1 MSATYEKISGN
12 KAKLSFTV
20 PADQFEAAMQK
31 AYLKNRGKINVP
43 GFRRGKAPR
52 KLIESMYGE
61 GVFYEDAFQ
70 LIFPEMYDAY
80 LKNRGKINVPGFRRG
95 KAPRKLI
102 ESMYGEGVF
111 YEDAFQLI
119 FPEMYDAAVKEYDL
133 QVVDQPDVDVQEIGE
148 GKDLTFTCEV
158 FVRPD
163 VTLGDYK
170 GLTVEVTKQTVTD
183 ADIDARIEQDRQKVA
198 RVVDVEDRPLENG
211 DTVNLNYLGTV
222 DGVAFEGG
230 TAENQT
236 LTLGSG
242 QFIPGFEEQMVGMN
256 IGEEKDL
263 NVTFPEQYHS
273 EELAG
278 KAAVFH
284 VKVNSATHTELPEL
298 DDDFAADASDFNTF
312 AEYKDSIVK
321 ELTERAEKNNEI
333 AVENALVEKAVENAS
348 MEIPQAMINE
358 QTNYLL
364 REMQM
369 RMAYQGLKLEDYL
382 KYTGQTIEQLADM
395 YKGEAEHRVKVELTL
410 EAIRK
415 AEGVEPTEEEV
426 AQQTKEQAERMGQ
439 ELEAFEKSLT
449 DEQRGYIRDTAAIQ
463 KVVDLMKQ
471 DCKVE
476 EKKPEAP
483 AAEQDAE

>member
-20 PADQFEAAMQK
+20 PAAQFEEAMQK

-52 KLIESMYGE
+52 KLIETMYGE
-61 GVFYEDAFQ
+61 GVFYDDAFQ
-70 LIFPEMYDAY
+70 EIFPNLYD
-80 LKNRGKINVPGFRRG
+80 
-95 KAPRKLI
+95 
-102 ESMYGEGVF
+102 E
-111 YEDAFQLI
+111 
-119 FPEMYDAAVKEYDL
+119 AVKENDL
-133 QVVDQPDVDVQEIGE
+133 HVVDQPEVDVKEIGE
-148 GKDLTFTCEV
+148 GKDLVFTCEV

-170 GLTVEVTKQTVTD
+170 GLTVEVTKQEVTD

-198 RVVDVEDRPLENG
+198 RTVDVEGRALENG
-211 DTVNLNYLGTV
+211 DTVNLDYAGSV

-230 TAENQT
+230 TAEGQT
-236 LTLGSG
+236 LTLGSN

-263 NVTFPEQYHS
+263 NVTFPEQYHAA
-273 EELAG
+273 ELAG

-298 DDDFAADASDFNTF
+298 NDEFAADASEYNTF

-321 ELTERAEKNNEI
+321 ELNEKAAKNNEV
-333 AVENALVEKAVENAS
+333 AVENALVEKATANAQ
-348 MEIPQAMINE
+348 MDIPEAMIRD
-358 QTNYLL
+358 QVNYIL

-369 RMAYQGLKLEDYL
+369 RMAYQGLRLEDYL
-382 KYTGQTIEQLADM
+382 KYTGQTVEQLADM
-395 YKGEAEHRVKVELTL
+395 YKGEAEQRVKMELTL

-415 AEGVEPTEEEV
+415 AEGVEPTDEDV
-426 AQQTKEQAERMGQ
+426 QKQIAEQAERMGQ
-439 ELEAFEKSLT
+439 KVEDFEKTLT
-449 DEQRGYIRDTAAIQ
+449 DEQRGYLKDSAAIQ
-463 KVVDLMKQ
+463 KVVELLKK

-476 EKKPEAP
+476 EKKHETEAAAEDEVPAKKAP
-483 AAEQDAE
+483 AKRRAKKAEAAEESKDAE

>member
-1 MSATYEKISGN
+1 MSATYEKVSSN

-20 PADQFEAAMQK
+20 PAEQFEAAMQK

-52 KLIESMYGE
+52 KLIETMYGE
-61 GVFYEDAFQ
+61 SVFYDDAFQ
-70 LIFPEMYDAY
+70 LIFPDLYD
-80 LKNRGKINVPGFRRG
+80 
-95 KAPRKLI
+95 
-102 ESMYGEGVF
+102 E
-111 YEDAFQLI
+111 
-119 FPEMYDAAVKEYDL
+119 AVKENNL
-133 QVVDQPDVDVQEIGE
+133 QVVDQPEVDVQEIGE
-148 GKDLTFTCEV
+148 GKDLVFSCEV

-170 GLTVEVTKQTVTD
+170 GLTVNVTKQTVTD
-183 ADIDARIEQDRQKVA
+183 ADIDARIEQDRKKVA
-198 RVVDVEDRPLENG
+198 RQIDVEGALENG
-211 DTVNLNYLGTV
+211 DTVKLNYMGTV

-263 NVTFPEQYHS
+263 NVTFPEKYHS

-284 VKVNSATHTELPEL
+284 VKVLSATRTELPQL
-298 DDDFAADASDFNTF
+298 DDDFAADASEYNSF

-321 ELTERAEKNNEI
+321 ELNDRAAKNNEI

-348 MEIPQAMINE
+348 MDIPQAMINE

-369 RMAYQGLKLEDYL
+369 RMAYQGLKMEDYL

-410 EAIRK
+410 DAIRK
-415 AEGVEPTEEEV
+415 AEGIEPTDEDV
-426 AQQTKEQAERMGQ
+426 AKQIAEQAERMGQ
-439 ELEAFEKSLT
+439 SVEDFEKTLT
-449 DEQRGYIRDTAAIQ
+449 DEQRGYLRDTAAIQ

-471 DCKVE
+471 DCTVE
-476 EKKPEAP
+476 EKKEE
-483 AAEQDAE
+483 AAEEKAADAE

>member
-1 MSATYEKISGN
+1 MSATYEKVSSN

-20 PADQFEAAMQK
+20 PAEQFEAAMQK

-52 KLIESMYGE
+52 KLIETMYGE
-61 GVFYEDAFQ
+61 SVFYDDAFQ
-70 LIFPEMYDAY
+70 LIFPDLYD
-80 LKNRGKINVPGFRRG
+80 
-95 KAPRKLI
+95 
-102 ESMYGEGVF
+102 E
-111 YEDAFQLI
+111 
-119 FPEMYDAAVKEYDL
+119 AVKENNL
-133 QVVDQPDVDVQEIGE
+133 QVVDQPEVDVQEIGE
-148 GKDLTFTCEV
+148 GKDLVFSCEV

-170 GLTVEVTKQTVTD
+170 GLTVNVTKQTVPD
-183 ADIDARIEQDRQKVA
+183 ADIDARIEQDRKKVA
-198 RVVDVEDRPLENG
+198 RQIDVEGALENG
-211 DTVNLNYLGTV
+211 DTVKLNYMGTV

-263 NVTFPEQYHS
+263 NVTFPEKYHS

-278 KAAVFH
+278 KNAVFH
-284 VKVNSATHTELPEL
+284 VKVLSATRTELPKL
-298 DDDFAADASDFNTF
+298 DDDFAADASEYNTF

-321 ELTERAEKNNEI
+321 ELNDRAAKNNEI

-348 MEIPQAMINE
+348 MDIPQAMINE

-369 RMAYQGLKLEDYL
+369 RMAYQGLKMEDYL

-410 EAIRK
+410 DAIRK
-415 AEGVEPTEEEV
+415 AEGIEPTDEDV
-426 AQQTKEQAERMGQ
+426 AKQIAEQAERMGQ
-439 ELEAFEKSLT
+439 SVEDFEKTLT
-449 DEQRGYIRDTAAIQ
+449 DEQRGYLRDTAAIQ

-471 DCKVE
+471 DCTVE
-476 EKKPEAP
+476 EKKEE
-483 AAEQDAE
+483 AAEEKAADAE

>member
-1 MSATYEKISGN
+1 MSATYEKVSSN

-20 PADQFEAAMQK
+20 PAEQFEAAMQK

-52 KLIESMYGE
+52 KLIETMYGE
-61 GVFYEDAFQ
+61 SVFYDDAFQ
-70 LIFPEMYDAY
+70 LIFPDLYD
-80 LKNRGKINVPGFRRG
+80 
-95 KAPRKLI
+95 
-102 ESMYGEGVF
+102 E
-111 YEDAFQLI
+111 
-119 FPEMYDAAVKEYDL
+119 AVKENNL
-133 QVVDQPDVDVQEIGE
+133 QVVDQPEVDVQEIGE
-148 GKDLTFTCEV
+148 GKDLVFSCEV

-170 GLTVEVTKQTVTD
+170 GLTVNVTKQTVTD
-183 ADIDARIEQDRQKVA
+183 ADIDARIEQDRKKVA
-198 RVVDVEDRPLENG
+198 RQIDVEGALENG
-211 DTVNLNYLGTV
+211 DTVKLNYMGTV

-263 NVTFPEQYHS
+263 NVTFPEKYHS

-278 KAAVFH
+278 KNAVFH
-284 VKVNSATHTELPEL
+284 VKVLSATRTELPKL
-298 DDDFAADASDFNTF
+298 DDDFAADASEYNTF

-321 ELTERAEKNNEI
+321 ELNDRAAKNNEI

-348 MEIPQAMINE
+348 MDIPQAMINE

-369 RMAYQGLKLEDYL
+369 RMAYQGLKMEDYL

-410 EAIRK
+410 DAIRK
-415 AEGVEPTEEEV
+415 AEGIEPTDEDV
-426 AQQTKEQAERMGQ
+426 AKQIAEQAERMGQ
-439 ELEAFEKSLT
+439 SVEDFEKTLT
-449 DEQRGYIRDTAAIQ
+449 DEQRGYLRDTAAIQ
-463 KVVDLMKQ
+463 KVVDLMRQ
-471 DCKVE
+471 DCTVE
-476 EKKPEAP
+476 EKKEE
-483 AAEQDAE
+483 AAEEKAADAE

>member
-20 PADQFEAAMQK
+20 PAAQFEEAMQK

-52 KLIESMYGE
+52 KLIETMYGE
-61 GVFYEDAFQ
+61 GVFYDDAFQ
-70 LIFPEMYDAY
+70 EIFPNLYD
-80 LKNRGKINVPGFRRG
+80 
-95 KAPRKLI
+95 
-102 ESMYGEGVF
+102 E
-111 YEDAFQLI
+111 
-119 FPEMYDAAVKEYDL
+119 AVKENDL
-133 QVVDQPDVDVQEIGE
+133 HVVDQPEVDVKEIGE
-148 GKDLTFTCEV
+148 GKDLVFTCEV

-170 GLTVEVTKQTVTD
+170 GLTVEVTKQEVTD

-198 RVVDVEDRPLENG
+198 RTVDVEGRALENG
-211 DTVNLNYLGTV
+211 DTVNLDYAGSV
-222 DGVAFEGG
+222 DGIAFEGG
-230 TAENQT
+230 TAEGQT
-236 LTLGSG
+236 LTLGSN

-263 NVTFPEQYHS
+263 NVTFPEQYHAA
-273 EELAG
+273 ELVG

-298 DDDFAADASDFNTF
+298 NDEFAADASEYNTF

-321 ELTERAEKNNEI
+321 ELNEKAAKNNEV
-333 AVENALVEKAVENAS
+333 AVENALVEKVTANAQ
-348 MEIPQAMINE
+348 MDIPEAMIRD
-358 QTNYLL
+358 QVNYIL

-369 RMAYQGLKLEDYL
+369 RMAYQGLRLEDYL
-382 KYTGQTIEQLADM
+382 KYTGQTVEQLAGM
-395 YKGEAEHRVKVELTL
+395 YKGEAEQRVKMELTL

-415 AEGVEPTEEEV
+415 AEGVEPTDEDV
-426 AQQTKEQAERMGQ
+426 QKQIAEQAERMGQ
-439 ELEAFEKSLT
+439 KVEDFEKTLT
-449 DEQRGYIRDTAAIQ
+449 DEQRGYLKDSAAIQ
-463 KVVDLMKQ
+463 KVVELLKK

-476 EKKPEAP
+476 EKKPETEAAAEDEVPAKKAP
-483 AAEQDAE
+483 AKRRAKKAEAAEESKDAE

>member
-20 PADQFEAAMQK
+20 PAAQFEEAMQK

-52 KLIESMYGE
+52 KLIETMYGE
-61 GVFYEDAFQ
+61 GVFYDDAFQ
-70 LIFPEMYDAY
+70 EIFPNLYD
-80 LKNRGKINVPGFRRG
+80 
-95 KAPRKLI
+95 
-102 ESMYGEGVF
+102 E
-111 YEDAFQLI
+111 
-119 FPEMYDAAVKEYDL
+119 AVKENDL
-133 QVVDQPDVDVQEIGE
+133 HVVDQPEVDVKEIGE
-148 GKDLTFTCEV
+148 GKDLVFTCEV

-170 GLTVEVTKQTVTD
+170 GLTVEVTKQEVTD
-183 ADIDARIEQDRQKVA
+183 ADIDARIEQDRQKIA
-198 RVVDVEDRPLENG
+198 RTVDVEGRALESG
-211 DTVNLNYLGTV
+211 DTVNLDYAGSV

-230 TAENQT
+230 TAKGQT
-236 LTLGSG
+236 LTLGSN

-263 NVTFPEQYHS
+263 NVTFPEQYHAA
-273 EELAG
+273 ELAG

-298 DDDFAADASDFNTF
+298 NDEFAADASEYNTF

-321 ELTERAEKNNEI
+321 ELNEKAAKNNEV
-333 AVENALVEKAVENAS
+333 AVENALVEKATANAQ
-348 MEIPQAMINE
+348 MDIPEAMIRD
-358 QTNYLL
+358 QVNYIL

-369 RMAYQGLKLEDYL
+369 RMAYQGLRLEDYL
-382 KYTGQTIEQLADM
+382 KYTGQTVEQLADM
-395 YKGEAEHRVKVELTL
+395 YKGEAEQRVKMELTL

-415 AEGVEPTEEEV
+415 AEGVEPTEEDV
-426 AQQTKEQAERMGQ
+426 QKQIAEQAERMGQ
-439 ELEAFEKSLT
+439 KVEDFEKTLT
-449 DEQRGYIRDTAAIQ
+449 DEQRGYLKDSAAIQ
-463 KVVDLMKQ
+463 KVVELLKK

-476 EKKPEAP
+476 EKKPETEAAAEDEVPAKKAP
-483 AAEQDAE
+483 AKRRAKKAEAAEESKDAE

>member
-20 PADQFEAAMQK
+20 PAAQFEEAMQK

-52 KLIESMYGE
+52 KLIETMYGE
-61 GVFYEDAFQ
+61 GVFYDDAFQ
-70 LIFPEMYDAY
+70 EIFPDLYD
-80 LKNRGKINVPGFRRG
+80 
-95 KAPRKLI
+95 
-102 ESMYGEGVF
+102 E
-111 YEDAFQLI
+111 
-119 FPEMYDAAVKEYDL
+119 AVKENDL
-133 QVVDQPDVDVQEIGE
+133 HVVDQPEVDVKEIGE
-148 GKDLTFTCEV
+148 GKDLVFTCEV

-170 GLTVEVTKQTVTD
+170 GLTVEVTKQEVTD
-183 ADIDARIEQDRQKVA
+183 ADVDARIEQDRQKVA
-198 RVVDVEDRPLENG
+198 RTVDVEGRALENG
-211 DTVNLNYLGTV
+211 DTVNLDYAGSV

-230 TAENQT
+230 TAEGQT
-236 LTLGSG
+236 LTLGSN

-263 NVTFPEQYHS
+263 NVTFPEQYHAA
-273 EELAG
+273 ELAG

-298 DDDFAADASDFNTF
+298 NDECAADASEYNTF

-321 ELTERAEKNNEI
+321 ELNEKAAKNNEV
-333 AVENALVEKAVENAS
+333 AVENALVEKATANAQ
-348 MEIPQAMINE
+348 MDIPEAMIRD
-358 QTNYLL
+358 QVNYIL

-369 RMAYQGLKLEDYL
+369 RMAYQGLRLEDYL
-382 KYTGQTIEQLADM
+382 KYTGQTVEQLADM
-395 YKGEAEHRVKVELTL
+395 YKGEAEQRVKMELTL

-415 AEGVEPTEEEV
+415 AEGVEPTDEDV
-426 AQQTKEQAERMGQ
+426 QKQIAEQAERMGQ
-439 ELEAFEKSLT
+439 KVEDFEKTLT
-449 DEQRGYIRDTAAIQ
+449 DEQRGYLKDSAAIQ
-463 KVVDLMKQ
+463 KVVELLKK

-476 EKKPEAP
+476 EKKPETEAAAEDEVPAKKAP
-483 AAEQDAE
+483 AKRRAKKAEAAEESKDAE

>member
-1 MSATYEKISGN
+1 MSATYEKVSSN

-20 PADQFEAAMQK
+20 PAEQFEAAMQK

-52 KLIESMYGE
+52 KLIETMYGE
-61 GVFYEDAFQ
+61 SVFYDDAFQ
-70 LIFPEMYDAY
+70 LIFPDLYD
-80 LKNRGKINVPGFRRG
+80 
-95 KAPRKLI
+95 
-102 ESMYGEGVF
+102 E
-111 YEDAFQLI
+111 
-119 FPEMYDAAVKEYDL
+119 AVKENNL
-133 QVVDQPDVDVQEIGE
+133 QVVDQPEVDVQEIGE
-148 GKDLTFTCEV
+148 GKDLVFSCEV
-158 FVRPD
+158 YVRPD

-170 GLTVEVTKQTVTD
+170 GLTVNVTKQTVTD
-183 ADIDARIEQDRQKVA
+183 ADIDARIEQDRKKVA
-198 RVVDVEDRPLENG
+198 RQIDVEGALENG
-211 DTVNLNYLGTV
+211 DTVKLNYMGTV

-263 NVTFPEQYHS
+263 NVTFPEKYHS

-278 KAAVFH
+278 KNAVFH
-284 VKVNSATHTELPEL
+284 VKVLSATRTELPKL
-298 DDDFAADASDFNTF
+298 DDDFAADASEYNTF

-321 ELTERAEKNNEI
+321 ELNDRAAKNNEI

-348 MEIPQAMINE
+348 MDIPQAMINE

-369 RMAYQGLKLEDYL
+369 RMAYQGLKMEDYL

-410 EAIRK
+410 DAIRK
-415 AEGVEPTEEEV
+415 AEGIEPTDEDV
-426 AQQTKEQAERMGQ
+426 AKQIAEQAERMGQ
-439 ELEAFEKSLT
+439 SVEDFEKTLT
-449 DEQRGYIRDTAAIQ
+449 DEQRGYLRDTAAIQ

-471 DCKVE
+471 DCTVE
-476 EKKPEAP
+476 EKKEEAAVEK
-483 AAEQDAE
+483 AADAE

>member
-20 PADQFEAAMQK
+20 PAAQFEEAMQK

-52 KLIESMYGE
+52 KLIETMYGE
-61 GVFYEDAFQ
+61 GVFYDDAFQ
-70 LIFPEMYDAY
+70 EIFPNLYD
-80 LKNRGKINVPGFRRG
+80 
-95 KAPRKLI
+95 
-102 ESMYGEGVF
+102 E
-111 YEDAFQLI
+111 
-119 FPEMYDAAVKEYDL
+119 AVKENDL
-133 QVVDQPDVDVQEIGE
+133 HVVDQPEVDVKEIGE
-148 GKDLTFTCEV
+148 GKDLVFTCEV

-170 GLTVEVTKQTVTD
+170 GLTVEVTKQEVTD

-198 RVVDVEDRPLENG
+198 RTVDVEGRALENG
-211 DTVNLNYLGTV
+211 DTVNLDYAGSV

-230 TAENQT
+230 TAEGQT
-236 LTLGSG
+236 LTLGSN

-263 NVTFPEQYHS
+263 NVTFPEQYHAA
-273 EELAG
+273 ELAG

-298 DDDFAADASDFNTF
+298 NDEFAADASEYNTF
-312 AEYKDSIVK
+312 AEYKDSIIK
-321 ELTERAEKNNEI
+321 ELNEKAAKNNEV
-333 AVENALVEKAVENAS
+333 AVENALVEKATANAQ
-348 MEIPQAMINE
+348 MDIPEAMIRD
-358 QTNYLL
+358 QVNYIL

-369 RMAYQGLKLEDYL
+369 RMAYQGLRLEDYL
-382 KYTGQTIEQLADM
+382 KYTGQTVEQLADM
-395 YKGEAEHRVKVELTL
+395 YKGEAEQRVKMELTL

-415 AEGVEPTEEEV
+415 AEGVEPTDEDV
-426 AQQTKEQAERMGQ
+426 QKQIAEQAERMGQ
-439 ELEAFEKSLT
+439 KVEDFEKALT
-449 DEQRGYIRDTAAIQ
+449 DEQRGYLKDSAAIQ
-463 KVVDLMKQ
+463 KVVELLKK

-476 EKKPEAP
+476 EKKPETEAAAEDEVPAKKAP
-483 AAEQDAE
+483 AKRRAKKAEAAEESKDAE

>member
-1 MSATYEKISGN
+1 MSATYEKVSSN

-20 PADQFEAAMQK
+20 PAEQFEAAMQK

-52 KLIESMYGE
+52 KLIETMYGE
-61 GVFYEDAFQ
+61 SVFYDDAFQ
-70 LIFPEMYDAY
+70 LIFPDLYD
-80 LKNRGKINVPGFRRG
+80 
-95 KAPRKLI
+95 
-102 ESMYGEGVF
+102 E
-111 YEDAFQLI
+111 
-119 FPEMYDAAVKEYDL
+119 AVKENNL
-133 QVVDQPDVDVQEIGE
+133 QVVDQPEVDVQEIGE
-148 GKDLTFTCEV
+148 GKDLVFSCEV

-170 GLTVEVTKQTVTD
+170 GLTVNVTKQTVTD
-183 ADIDARIEQDRQKVA
+183 ADIDARIEQDRKKVA
-198 RVVDVEDRPLENG
+198 RQIDVEGALENG
-211 DTVNLNYLGTV
+211 DTVKLNYMGTV

-263 NVTFPEQYHS
+263 NVTFPEKYHS

-284 VKVNSATHTELPEL
+284 VKVLSATRTELPKL
-298 DDDFAADASDFNTF
+298 DDDFAADASEYNTF

-321 ELTERAEKNNEI
+321 ELNDRAAKNNEI

-348 MEIPQAMINE
+348 MDIPQAMINE

-369 RMAYQGLKLEDYL
+369 RMAYQGLKMEDYL
-382 KYTGQTIEQLADM
+382 KYTGQTIQQLADM
-395 YKGEAEHRVKVELTL
+395 YKGEPEHRVKVELTL
-410 EAIRK
+410 DAIRK
-415 AEGVEPTEEEV
+415 AEGIEPTDEDV
-426 AQQTKEQAERMGQ
+426 AKQIAEQAERMGQ
-439 ELEAFEKSLT
+439 SVEDFEKTLT
-449 DEQRGYIRDTAAIQ
+449 DEQRGYLRDTAAIQ

-471 DCKVE
+471 DCTVE
-476 EKKPEAP
+476 EKKEE
-483 AAEQDAE
+483 AAEEKAADAE